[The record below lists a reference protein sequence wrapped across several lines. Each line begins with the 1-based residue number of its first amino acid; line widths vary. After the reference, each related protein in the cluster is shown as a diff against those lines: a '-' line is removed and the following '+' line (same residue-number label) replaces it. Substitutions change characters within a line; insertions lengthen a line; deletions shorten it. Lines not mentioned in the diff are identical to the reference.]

1 MVVGAG
7 GREGAVS
14 LCAVFDTHDTL
25 SLSPLSC
32 LVPGPRRELR
42 GQLVSGNFQSCLHL
56 VITPVPGQRATTR
69 VRASARGRDFFFFF
83 CKSSLLRI
91 NQRHHCLGTRLWY
104 TPPAAV
110 RNPLLRER
118 NRKGGGQAYVGVVQ
132 GPTRVRGLLLFCES
146 SFFLR
151 KYSLLRI
158 NQRHHSLRFLRK

>member
-69 VRASARGRDFFFFF
+69 VRAMDRQPPRA
-83 CKSSLLRI
+83 SL
-91 NQRHHCLGTRLWY
+91 
-104 TPPAAV
+104 
-110 RNPLLRER
+110 
-118 NRKGGGQAYVGVVQ
+118 
-132 GPTRVRGLLLFCES
+132 
-146 SFFLR
+146 
-151 KYSLLRI
+151 SLSLT
-158 NQRHHSLRFLRK
+158 HSLSHKHKN